1 MLLKRKEF
9 QLCNTMDKIVSQTD
23 RRDRNGVQP
32 ASPDATSLYAATRFA
47 AAERK
52 YLNHEERQRV
62 LTATDHLAMRP
73 ALFALTLAWSGA
85 RISEVLALTPS
96 SFQIERSLIA
106 IVTLKRRRWCV
117 REVPIPPS
125 LMQMLAVEFGLA
137 RAQRDQTIAGQRLWS
152 ISRTTAWR
160 IVKRLMTHA
169 GVAGRGACPRGLRH
183 SFGVGTLQAGVP
195 ITLLQRWLG
204 HARLSTTEIYTSVI
218 GPEEIA
224 FARLFWARDRA
235 VS

>member
-1 MLLKRKEF
+1 MG
-9 QLCNTMDKIVSQTD
+9 KIVSAGHH
-23 RRDRNGVQP
+23 RNLIDVHLP
-32 ASPDATSLYAATRFA
+32 SSDATSLYASGRGA

-52 YLNHEERQRV
+52 YLNHAERQRV
-62 LTATDHLAMRP
+62 LTATDHLPMRP

-85 RISEVLALTPS
+85 RISEVLALTPC

-117 REVPIPPS
+117 REVPIPPA
-125 LMQMLAVEFGLA
+125 LMQMLALEFGLA
-137 RAQRDQTIAGQRLWS
+137 GAQGDQTVAGERLWMM
-152 ISRTTAWR
+152 SRTTAWR
-160 IVKRLMTHA
+160 VVKRVMAHA
-169 GVAGRGACPRGLRH
+169 GISGRGACARGLRH

-204 HARLSTTEIYTSVI
+204 HARLSTTEIYTKVI

-224 FARLFWARDRA
+224 FARLFWKVDDA
-235 VS
+235 SG